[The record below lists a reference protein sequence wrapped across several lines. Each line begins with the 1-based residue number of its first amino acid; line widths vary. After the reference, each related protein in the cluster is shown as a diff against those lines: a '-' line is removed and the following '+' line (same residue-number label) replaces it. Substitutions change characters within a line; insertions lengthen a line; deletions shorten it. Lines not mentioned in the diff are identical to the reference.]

1 MGRAKPMRDDV
12 GAVLWMAAVVAWCVA
27 VGAVLL
33 AAC

>member
-1 MGRAKPMRDDV
+1 MKAMRDDV
-12 GAVLWMAAVVAWCVA
+12 GGVLWIAAVVVWSVA